1 MYNGS
6 NQYRCIIIRGKSQK
20 EIDDMLPAYAKVI
33 DDSTPCKIEE
43 FPTKFNDLLAPY
55 LDLSADKA
63 EDKKKEK
70 TLDNHRTEIA
80 GKLFGMYYEDENGYV
95 YASDRTKK
103 FLKDNDQPAFFKDLC
118 YKMQFPNGMQK
129 PQKFKP
135 LLDNKI
141 SIRPNAFL
149 LRVLQLAS
157 ANHLILNKKEVGY
170 YILNS
175 LDVLQ
180 GIAVPEEVIEAIKK
194 DRNAGIVRKIETKGK
209 ASSYNYQ
216 HINEQIN
223 YLELANL
230 IYTNGAGEVWL
241 NENERDTI
249 QIFASDWNKE
259 PAFDVYAYDLESAS
273 GRKQFKLD
281 WTVYFGK
288 LSDKVDQFETTV
300 NALGVADEIPQKK
313 KETNGKTTV
322 EIGDEGEAF
331 VFEYEK
337 NRVFKFN
344 PRLVN
349 RVLSLGKT
357 KGLGYDI
364 QSVVAEPG
372 DKADFAKYIEVKST
386 KRVTEP
392 NLSDALWM
400 DTLNITRN
408 EWIAAQQHGEFYC
421 IYRVYFVRG
430 RILMYVINNIYQKQ
444 QDKMIDVVPLTYRID
459 FRKDAIDQMVIEEI
473 KNNV

>member
-1 MYNGS
+1 M
-6 NQYRCIIIRGKSQK
+6 
-20 EIDDMLPAYAKVI
+20 
-33 DDSTPCKIEE
+33 
-43 FPTKFNDLLAPY
+43 
-55 LDLSADKA
+55 
-63 EDKKKEK
+63 
-70 TLDNHRTEIA
+70 
-80 GKLFGMYYEDENGYV
+80 
-95 YASDRTKK
+95 
-103 FLKDNDQPAFFKDLC
+103 
-118 YKMQFPNGMQK
+118 
-129 PQKFKP
+129 
-135 LLDNKI
+135 
-141 SIRPNAFL
+141 
-149 LRVLQLAS
+149 
-157 ANHLILNKKEVGY
+157 
-170 YILNS
+170 
-175 LDVLQ
+175 
-180 GIAVPEEVIEAIKK
+180 
-194 DRNAGIVRKIETKGK
+194 
-209 ASSYNYQ
+209 
-216 HINEQIN
+216 
-223 YLELANL
+223 
-230 IYTNGAGEVWL
+230 
-241 NENERDTI
+241 
-249 QIFASDWNKE
+249 
-259 PAFDVYAYDLESAS
+259 
-273 GRKQFKLD
+273 
-281 WTVYFGK
+281 
-288 LSDKVDQFETTV
+288 DQFETTV

-392 NLSDALWM
+392 NLSDAHWM

>member
-1 MYNGS
+1 MYNHF

-20 EIDDMLPAYAKVI
+20 EIDDLLSAYAKVI
-33 DDSTPCKIEE
+33 DDITPCETE
-43 FPTKFNDLLAPY
+43 VFSRKFNELLAPC
-55 LDLSADKA
+55 LSADKRI
-63 EDKKKEK
+63 KK

-80 GKLFGMYYEDENGYV
+80 GKLFGMYYVEENGYV

-103 FLKDNDQPAFFKDLC
+103 FLADNDQPAFFKDIC

-129 PQKFKP
+129 PQTFQP

-141 SIRPNAFL
+141 SIRPNAFV
-149 LRVLQLAS
+149 LRVLQLA
-157 ANHLILNKKEVGY
+157 AAKHLVLTKKEIGY

-180 GIAVPEEVIEAIKK
+180 GAAVPEEVIEAIERDRK
-194 DRNAGIVRKIETKGK
+194 DGVVRMIETEGK

-241 NENERDTI
+241 NQNENEAI

-259 PAFDVYAYDLESAS
+259 PAFDVYSFDLSSVE
-273 GRKQFKLD
+273 GRKQFELE
-281 WTVYFGK
+281 WTYYFGK
-288 LSDKVDQFETTV
+288 LSDKAQKFETTA
-300 NALGVADEIPQKK
+300 NALGVADELPKK
-313 KETNGKTTV
+313 KKGTSGQTTV

-364 QSVVAEPG
+364 QSVVAEEG

-392 NLSDALWM
+392 NLSDACWM

-408 EWIAAQQHGEFYC
+408 EWIAAQQHGAFYC

-430 RILMYVINNIYQKQ
+430 RILMYVINNIHQKQ
-444 QDKMIDVVPLTYRID
+444 VDKKVDIVPLTYRID
-459 FRKDAIDQMVIEEI
+459 FGKDAIDRVVTEELE
-473 KNNV
+473 KDV

>member
-1 MYNGS
+1 MVLT
-6 NQYRCIIIRGKSQK
+6 KK
-20 EIDDMLPAYAKVI
+20 EI
-33 DDSTPCKIEE
+33 
-43 FPTKFNDLLAPY
+43 
-55 LDLSADKA
+55 
-63 EDKKKEK
+63 
-70 TLDNHRTEIA
+70 
-80 GKLFGMYYEDENGYV
+80 
-95 YASDRTKK
+95 
-103 FLKDNDQPAFFKDLC
+103 
-118 YKMQFPNGMQK
+118 
-129 PQKFKP
+129 
-135 LLDNKI
+135 
-141 SIRPNAFL
+141 
-149 LRVLQLAS
+149 
-157 ANHLILNKKEVGY
+157 GY

-180 GIAVPEEVIEAIKK
+180 GIAVPEEVMEAIEN
-194 DRNAGIVRKIETKGK
+194 DRKAGVIRKIEVEGK

-230 IYTNGAGEVWL
+230 IYTNSASEVWL
-241 NENERDTI
+241 NQNESDAV
-249 QIFASDWNKE
+249 QIFALDWNKTPE
-259 PAFDVYAYDLESAS
+259 FDVYAYDLTSVE
-273 GRKQFKLD
+273 GRKQFEQE

-288 LSDKVDQFETTV
+288 LSDKVQKFETSA
-300 NALGVADEIPQKK
+300 NALGVADELPKK
-313 KETNGKTTV
+313 KKKTSGQTTV

-337 NRVFKFN
+337 DRVFKFN

-364 QSVVAEPG
+364 QSVVAEEG

-392 NLSDALWM
+392 NLNDAYWM

-444 QDKMIDVVPLTYRID
+444 LDKKIAIVPLTYRID
-459 FRKDAIDQMVIEEI
+459 FGKGAVDQIVIEEM
-473 KNNV
+473 KSNV

>member
-33 DDSTPCKIEE
+33 DDSTPCIIEE

>member
-20 EIDDMLPAYAKVI
+20 EIDDMLPAYAKAI

-63 EDKKKEK
+63 DKKKEK

-149 LRVLQLAS
+149 LRVLQLAL

-180 GIAVPEEVIEAIKK
+180 GIAIPEEVIEAIKK

-259 PAFDVYAYDLESAS
+259 PAFDVYAYDLKSAS

-392 NLSDALWM
+392 NLSDAHWM

>member
-1 MYNGS
+1 MYNQL

-20 EIDDMLPAYAKVI
+20 EIDDLLPAYAKII
-33 DDSTPCKIEE
+33 DDITPCECRE
-43 FPTKFNDLLAPY
+43 FATRFNMLLSPY
-55 LDLSADKA
+55 LSSDKRI
-63 EDKKKEK
+63 KK

-80 GKLFGMYYEDENGYV
+80 GKLFGMYYIEENGYV

-103 FLKDNDQPAFFKDLC
+103 FLVDNDQPAFFKDLC

-129 PQKFKP
+129 PHMFKS

-141 SIRPNAFL
+141 SIRPNAFV

-157 ANHLILNKKEVGY
+157 FKHLILTKKDIGY

-180 GIAVPEEVIEAIKK
+180 GIATPQEVIESIEN
-194 DRNAGIVRKIETKGK
+194 DRKEGIVRKIEVDGK

-223 YLELANL
+223 YLELGNL
-230 IYTNGAGEVWL
+230 IYTNNSGEVWL
-241 NENERDTI
+241 NKNESDAV
-249 QIFASDWNKE
+249 QIFASDWNKA
-259 PAFDVYAYDLESAS
+259 PMFDVYSYDLSTTNK
-273 GRKQFKLD
+273 RKKFEYE
-281 WTVYFGK
+281 WMSYFGK
-288 LSDKVDQFETTV
+288 LSDKVQNFGTTAT
-300 NALGVADEIPQKK
+300 ALGVIAELTKNKK
-313 KETNGKTTV
+313 GDSFQTTV

-337 NRVFKFN
+337 DRVSKFN

-364 QSVVAEPG
+364 QSVVAEEG
-372 DKADFAKYIEVKST
+372 DRADFAKYIEVKST

-392 NLSDALWM
+392 DLSDACWR

-408 EWIAAQQHGEFYC
+408 EWIAAQQHGNFYC

-430 RILMYVINNIYQKQ
+430 NILMYIINNIHQKQ
-444 QDKMIDVVPLTYRID
+444 VDSKIDIVPLTYRID
-459 FRKDAIDQMVIEEI
+459 FGRDAIDQIVVEEI

>member
-1 MYNGS
+1 MYNRL

-20 EIDDMLPAYAKVI
+20 EIDDLLPAYAKVI
-33 DDSTPCKIEE
+33 EDITPCEE
-43 FPTKFNDLLAPY
+43 EKFCQKFNELLAPY
-55 LDLSADKA
+55 LSADKRI
-63 EDKKKEK
+63 KK

-80 GKLFGMYYEDENGYV
+80 GKLFGMYYTEENGYV
-95 YASDRTKK
+95 YASDSNKEVLKMITTSQRSLRICVIRCNFLMECKNHKHFNHCWTTKY
-103 FLKDNDQPAFFKDLC
+103 LSDQC
-118 YKMQFPNGMQK
+118 VV
-129 PQKFKP
+129 
-135 LLDNKI
+135 
-141 SIRPNAFL
+141 

-157 ANHLILNKKEVGY
+157 ANHLILTKKEIGY

-180 GIAVPEEVIEAIKK
+180 GIAVPEEVLEAIEK
-194 DRNAGIVRKIETKGK
+194 DREDGVVRKIEAEGK

-230 IYTNGAGEVWL
+230 IYTNSAGEVWL
-241 NENERDTI
+241 NQNESNAI
-249 QIFASDWNKE
+249 QIFASDWNKAPE
-259 PAFDVYAYDLESAS
+259 FDVYAYDLSS
-273 GRKQFKLD
+273 VDGRKRFEKD
-281 WTVYFGK
+281 WTAYFGK
-288 LSDKVDQFETTV
+288 LSDKVQKFETTAT
-300 NALGVADEIPQKK
+300 ALGVADELPKKK
-313 KETNGKTTV
+313 KETNGQTTV

-364 QSVVAEPG
+364 QSVVAEEG
-372 DKADFAKYIEVKST
+372 EKSDFAKYIEVKST

-392 NLSDALWM
+392 NLSDAYWM

-430 RILMYVINNIYQKQ
+430 RILMYVINNIHQKQ
-444 QDKMIDVVPLTYRID
+444 VDKKIDIVPLTYRID
-459 FRKDAIDQMVIEEI
+459 FGKDAIDQIVIGEM
-473 KNNV
+473 KSDV

>member
-1 MYNGS
+1 M
-6 NQYRCIIIRGKSQK
+6 
-20 EIDDMLPAYAKVI
+20 
-33 DDSTPCKIEE
+33 
-43 FPTKFNDLLAPY
+43 
-55 LDLSADKA
+55 
-63 EDKKKEK
+63 
-70 TLDNHRTEIA
+70 
-80 GKLFGMYYEDENGYV
+80 
-95 YASDRTKK
+95 
-103 FLKDNDQPAFFKDLC
+103 
-118 YKMQFPNGMQK
+118 
-129 PQKFKP
+129 
-135 LLDNKI
+135 LDNKI
-141 SIRPNAFL
+141 SIRPNAFV

-157 ANHLILNKKEVGY
+157 ANHLILTKKEIGY

-180 GIAVPEEVIEAIKK
+180 GIAVPEEVLEAIEK
-194 DRNAGIVRKIETKGK
+194 DREDGVVRKIEAEGK

-230 IYTNGAGEVWL
+230 IYTNSAGEVWL
-241 NENERDTI
+241 NQNESNAI
-249 QIFASDWNKE
+249 QIFASDWNKAPE
-259 PAFDVYAYDLESAS
+259 FDVYAYDLSS
-273 GRKQFKLD
+273 VDGRKRFEKD
-281 WTVYFGK
+281 WTAYFGK
-288 LSDKVDQFETTV
+288 LSDKVQKFETTAT
-300 NALGVADEIPQKK
+300 ALGVADELPKKK
-313 KETNGKTTV
+313 KETNGQTTV

-364 QSVVAEPG
+364 QSVVAEEG
-372 DKADFAKYIEVKST
+372 EKSDFAKYIEVKST

-392 NLSDALWM
+392 NLSDAYWM

-430 RILMYVINNIYQKQ
+430 RILMYVINNIHQKQ
-444 QDKMIDVVPLTYRID
+444 VDKKIDIVPLTYRID
-459 FRKDAIDQMVIEEI
+459 FGKDAIDQIVIGEM
-473 KNNV
+473 KSDV

>member
-1 MYNGS
+1 MYNRL
-6 NQYRCIIIRGKSQK
+6 NQFRCIIIRGKSQK
-20 EIDDMLPAYAKVI
+20 EIDDLLPAYAKVI
-33 DDSTPCKIEE
+33 DDITPCEADT
-43 FPTKFNDLLAPY
+43 FAQRFNDLLAPY
-55 LDLSADKA
+55 LSADKRV
-63 EDKKKEK
+63 KK

-80 GKLFGMYYEDENGYV
+80 GKLFGMYYEEDNGYI
-95 YASDRTKK
+95 YPSDRTRK

-129 PQKFKP
+129 PQTFQP

-141 SIRPNAFL
+141 SIRPNSFV
-149 LRVLQLAS
+149 LRVLQLAA
-157 ANHLILNKKEVGY
+157 ANKIVLTKKEIGY

-180 GIAVPEEVIEAIKK
+180 GIAVPEEVFEAIEE
-194 DRNAGIVRKIETKGK
+194 DRKSGIERKIEVEGK

-230 IYTNGAGEVWL
+230 IYTNNSGEVWL
-241 NENERDTI
+241 NQNETEAI
-249 QIFASDWNKE
+249 QIFTSDWNKQPE
-259 PAFDVYAYDLESAS
+259 FDVYACDLISVE
-273 GRKQFKLD
+273 GRKKFELD
-281 WTVYFGK
+281 WTKYFGR
-288 LSDKVDQFETTV
+288 LSDKSGDFDTTID
-300 NALGVADEIPQKK
+300 ALGVTEEIPKK
-313 KETNGKTTV
+313 KAEKKGQTTV

-337 NRVFKFN
+337 KRVYNFN

-364 QSVVAEPG
+364 QSVVAEKG
-372 DKADFAKYIEVKST
+372 DTSDFTKYIEVKTT

-392 NLSDALWM
+392 NLHDAQWM

-430 RILMYVINNIYQKQ
+430 HILMYIINNIHQKQ
-444 QDKMIDVVPLTYRID
+444 MDNKIDIVPLTYRID
-459 FRKDAIDQMVIEEI
+459 FGNEAVDQVVIEEMKI
-473 KNNV
+473 DV

>member
-1 MYNGS
+1 MYNRL

-20 EIDDMLPAYAKVI
+20 EIDDLLPAYAKVI
-33 DDSTPCKIEE
+33 DDITPCESDT
-43 FPTKFNDLLAPY
+43 FMNKFNDQFAQYLA
-55 LDLSADKA
+55 ADKRI
-63 EDKKKEK
+63 KK

-80 GKLFGMYYEDENGYV
+80 GKLFGMYYEDSEGYV
-95 YASDRTKK
+95 YTSERTKK
-103 FLKDNDQPAFFKDLC
+103 FLEDNDQPAFFKDLC

-129 PQKFKP
+129 PQTFQP
-135 LLDNKI
+135 LLENHI
-141 SIRPNAFL
+141 SIRPYAFVIRIL
-149 LRVLQLAS
+149 QCAGAEGIVLT
-157 ANHLILNKKEVGY
+157 KKEIGY
-170 YILNS
+170 YVLNS

-180 GIAVPEEVIEAIKK
+180 GIAIPEEVIEAIKK
-194 DRNAGIVRKIETKGK
+194 DREAGIVRKIEAEGK

-230 IYTNGAGEVWL
+230 IYTNGSGEIWI
-241 NENERDTI
+241 NQNEREAI
-249 QIFASDWNKE
+249 NLFAEQWNKK
-259 PAFDVYAYDLESAS
+259 PAFDVYSYDLDSVE
-273 GRKQFKLD
+273 GRKEFELD
-281 WTVYFGK
+281 WTKYFGR
-288 LSDKVDQFETTV
+288 LSDKSSQFVTTAS
-300 NALGVADEIPQKK
+300 ALGAILEKPIKK
-313 KETNGKTTV
+313 PVGGQTTV
-322 EIGDEGEAF
+322 EIGDEGEVY

-337 NRVFKFN
+337 KRVANFN
-344 PRLVN
+344 VRLAN

-372 DKADFAKYIEVKST
+372 EKSDFAKYIEVKST

-392 NLSDALWM
+392 NLADVFWT

-430 RILMYVINNIYQKQ
+430 QILMYVLNNINQKYT
-444 QDKMIDVVPLTYRID
+444 DKKIDIVPLTYRID
-459 FRKDAIDQMVIEEI
+459 FGKDAVDLVIEEV